1 MKYDKNGNPVIDI
14 SFDKLTQK
22 QKKTDT
28 MSKKSRGWHAAALM
42 FSIKNCFD
50 TGLHYGR

>member
-22 QKKTDT
+22 QKKTIKFAVIGVVALIFVIILV
-28 MSKKSRGWHAAALM
+28 KKH
-42 FSIKNCFD
+42 
-50 TGLHYGR
+50 